1 MSKYKSAN
9 FKYLH
14 EEMKNLHASGD
25 ITAAELKEFE
35 QDCFKPAAG
44 TPQARA
50 ARTPAMATAGG
61 AHHGPK
67 A

>member
-14 EEMKNLHASGD
+14 EEMKNLHAAGD

-35 QDCFKPAAG
+35 QDCFKPAVG
-44 TPQARA
+44 TPQGRSA
-50 ARTPAMATAGG
+50 AVSAMAASPGQG
-61 AHHGPK
+61 RNVK
-67 A
+67 